1 MTPASATIDATT
13 PTPTHGYGAAMPST
27 SEVLLERLRSGSKPG
42 ERNDDH
48 VVALVVEGGGMRG
61 TVSAGMLIALDQ
73 LGFRDTFDM
82 VVGTSAGAL
91 EGAFFITG
99 MASSAASMYYDE
111 LSQEPFLSKKRL
123 MRLGPALDVHYLIY
137 EASPRR
143 GLSFHQV
150 SNSPI
155 PLYATL
161 TPVDAD
167 NETKLVHAGGGAE
180 RTAAILQAT
189 VSLPVLGGDS
199 KEVDERYY
207 VDGGLT
213 EQIPWHSAATLGATH
228 MLIAPSKFVSGTEER
243 ASQGALSVM
252 ALAPLIRSMH
262 GAHVAEIVKS
272 LTDRSTYEMWC
283 LREIIDG
290 NATPLTRDGSVWK
303 GHAELIELASDTELP
318 DRLESERGKLVDAV
332 MAGSAAVLSHFGLD
346 TVSVE
351 QQVVLTHP
359 DVPGLEFRRDGLA
372 DVVLRD
378 AALKASQDETAT
390 S

>member
-1 MTPASATIDATT
+1 MTTVFGQPPPARVPATSD
-13 PTPTHGYGAAMPST
+13 PTRYRAPMPST
-27 SEVLLERLRSGSKPG
+27 SEVLLERLRSGSKPR

-73 LGFRDTFDM
+73 LGMRDAFDL

-99 MASSAASMYYDE
+99 KASSAASMYYDE

-143 GLSFHQV
+143 GLSFREV
-150 SNSPI
+150 SDSPI

-167 NETKLVHAGGGAE
+167 NDTKLVLAGGGAE
-180 RTAAILQAT
+180 RTAAALQAT

-213 EQIPWHSAATLGATH
+213 EQIPWQSAATLGATH
-228 MLIAPSKFVSGTEER
+228 MLIAPSKFVSATEER
-243 ASQGALSVM
+243 ASQGAFSIM

-262 GAHVAEIVKS
+262 GAHVAEVVKT
-272 LTDRSTYEMWC
+272 LTERATYEMWC
-283 LREIIDG
+283 LREIING
-290 NATPLTRDGSVWK
+290 NATALTSEGEVWK
-303 GHAELIELASDTELP
+303 GHAELIELAPNTALP
-318 DRLESERGKLVDAV
+318 DRMESERGILVDAV
-332 MAGSAAVLSHFGLD
+332 MAGAEAALAHFGLD
-346 TVSVE
+346 SVAVE

-378 AALKASQDETAT
+378 AKPKA
-390 S
+390 